1 MLPTQREGHDVP
13 GARED
18 QGNGCKA
25 EDQDIKFKNQEKMLQ
40 EKNKYIGGNNMM
52 LKRAMTSI

>member
-1 MLPTQREGHDVP
+1 MRPTQREGHDVL

-40 EKNKYIGGNNMM
+40 EKNK
-52 LKRAMTSI
+52 

>member
-13 GARED
+13 RAREYE
-18 QGNGCKA
+18 GNGCKV

-40 EKNKYIGGNNMM
+40 EKNK
-52 LKRAMTSI
+52 